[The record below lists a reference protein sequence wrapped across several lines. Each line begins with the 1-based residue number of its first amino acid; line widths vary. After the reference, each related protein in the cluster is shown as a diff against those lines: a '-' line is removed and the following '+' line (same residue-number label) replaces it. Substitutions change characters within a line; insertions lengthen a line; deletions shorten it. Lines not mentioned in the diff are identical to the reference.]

1 MSFGRKSTA
10 PASPDFG
17 AAQSVDPSQSNA
29 QTDTWDELLAK
40 HGNSAT
46 TAHHSTRH
54 SKLSDVADLTTS
66 VVDIYIIGTIAG
78 DILGASDV
86 MLGGGFDLAGAG
98 LGGSDAAAGGADMGE
113 STLAAASD
121 LLGSVFRG

>member
-1 MSFGRKSTA
+1 MSFGRRSTVSASPA
-10 PASPDFG
+10 PAPVQS
-17 AAQSVDPSQSNA
+17 AARSRSEA
-29 QTDTWDELLAK
+29 ETDTWDELLAK

-46 TAHHSTRH
+46 TTHHSTRH
-54 SKLSDVADLTTS
+54 SKLSDVADLTSS

-86 MLGGGFDLAGAG
+86 MLGGGFDIPAAG
-98 LGGSDAAAGGADMGE
+98 LGGSDAAAGGAEMGE

>member
-1 MSFGRKSTA
+1 MSFGRRSTA
-10 PASPDFG
+10 PASPG
-17 AAQSVDPSQSNA
+17 PARAQSAARSRIEA
-29 QTDTWDELLAK
+29 ETDTWDELLAK

-46 TAHHSTRH
+46 TSHHSSRH
-54 SKLSDVADLTTS
+54 SKLSDVADLTSS

-86 MLGGGFDLAGAG
+86 MLDGSFGLAASG
-98 LGGSDAAAGGADMGE
+98 LGGSDAAAGGAEMGE